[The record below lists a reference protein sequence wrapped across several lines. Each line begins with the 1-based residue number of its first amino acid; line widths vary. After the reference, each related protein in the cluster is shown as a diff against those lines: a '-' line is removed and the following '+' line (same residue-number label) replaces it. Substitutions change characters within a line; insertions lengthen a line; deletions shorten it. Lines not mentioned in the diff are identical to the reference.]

1 VGALAIGSASPH
13 LVRALGGI
21 SDWHRLLYTTS
32 LLALAGGVLTLV
44 AGQLGPHTVPR
55 EHVFSALRSPD
66 IHGSWLFLANLVIW
80 DTCGSCTRCGL
91 GAALLLQAYGG
102 DMRPAAIASFAV
114 IGVGSLG
121 SAWAAGWR
129 IAGAVAE

>member
-1 VGALAIGSASPH
+1 M
-13 LVRALGGI
+13 
-21 SDWHRLLYTTS
+21 WTW
-32 LLALAGGVLTLV
+32 
-44 AGQLGPHTVPR
+44 VP
-55 EHVFSALRSPD
+55 
-66 IHGSWLFLANLVIW
+66 
-80 DTCGSCTRCGL
+80 
-91 GAALLLQAYGG
+91 ALLLQAYGG